1 MPRKTAQA
9 LWTIALVALVA
20 TPSAAQ
26 ERPTVGVAFGGGGAR
41 GIAHI
46 GVIKWFEE
54 HHIPIDM
61 AAGISV
67 GGLIGGAFAT
77 GMPAAELEAMLA
89 GIDWDEMFGFSNF
102 SFKNIRRKTDQR
114 AYPSRLEFGLKGR
127 LSMPTS
133 LNNGQ
138 QVDLLLSRIA
148 AAYHAT
154 PSFDSLPTPF
164 RVVATDLRTAT
175 PVVIGR
181 GSLAQAMR
189 ATVSLPGVFPPVELD
204 GRVLVDGGVMNNVP
218 ADVARSMGAG
228 VVVAVNVG
236 DLSDNETISYS
247 VFGLAGATI
256 DAMMRANTKAGIASA
271 DIVINV
277 PPTGFGTLDW
287 RKSAA
292 LIAEGYKAAEATKD
306 TLLTYAVD
314 NLAWQAWLDGRA
326 ARRKQALPVPAF
338 AGLDGVAPADQRRMH
353 KLLAKHVGVPLDM
366 AALEIDLEELSGLD
380 RYESITWQL
389 GPNPAGDIG
398 LTIRARPKPYAPPLL
413 MLGINLEN
421 TTTDDFTLG
430 LAARYLRFDVLRS
443 GSELRAD
450 VQVGANPSAAVA
462 VYTPLYRATFLSPY
476 AGIGARTLNQVVDDV
491 RVAQYEQSFSQAG
504 LDVGINLGL
513 DSDVRVGGY
522 VGHLTAKVKVGDPG
536 LPEVSGAETVL
547 RAQWRLDTQDSHVVP
562 SRGVNAQA
570 SFRYVVDGP
579 YLTEETGE
587 PVVTERSSVDLSQF
601 EVNATRFWSPGERNR
616 VFFAGGA
623 GSSFGRH
630 PSQVD
635 QFLLGLP
642 FRLGAYD
649 VAEIRGDN
657 YWIATFGY
665 LRELGRLP
673 DFLGGP
679 VFAGTWV
686 ENGDAPNEWTDT
698 RWRTHWGGGL
708 IMETLIGPVFVGG
721 TAGFDGRWRTYVG
734 VGRLLR

>member
-9 LWTIALVALVA
+9 LWTIALVALLA
-20 TPSAAQ
+20 IPSAAQ

-114 AYPSRLEFGLKGR
+114 AYPSRLEFGLRDR

-148 AAYHAT
+148 AAYYAT

-247 VFGLAGATI
+247 IFGLAGATI

-277 PPTGFGTLDW
+277 PPKGFGTLDW
-287 RKSAA
+287 RKSTA
-292 LIAEGYKAAEATKD
+292 LIAEGYKAAEANKD
-306 TLLTYAVD
+306 TLLRYAVD
-314 NLAWQAWLDGRA
+314 DLAWQAWLDGRA

-353 KLLAKHVGVPLDM
+353 KLLAKHVGVPLDV
-366 AALEIDLEELSGLD
+366 ATLEIDLEELSGLD

-462 VYTPLYRATFLSPY
+462 VYHASLPGHVPVALRGHRRAHAEP
-476 AGIGARTLNQVVDDV
+476 
-491 RVAQYEQSFSQAG
+491 
-504 LDVGINLGL
+504 
-513 DSDVRVGGY
+513 GG
-522 VGHLTAKVKVGDPG
+522 G
-536 LPEVSGAETVL
+536 
-547 RAQWRLDTQDSHVVP
+547 RR
-562 SRGVNAQA
+562 
-570 SFRYVVDGP
+570 
-579 YLTEETGE
+579 
-587 PVVTERSSVDLSQF
+587 
-601 EVNATRFWSPGERNR
+601 
-616 VFFAGGA
+616 AGGA
-623 GSSFGRH
+623 
-630 PSQVD
+630 
-635 QFLLGLP
+635 
-642 FRLGAYD
+642 
-649 VAEIRGDN
+649 IR
-657 YWIATFGY
+657 AVV
-665 LRELGRLP
+665 LA
-673 DFLGGP
+673 GGP
-679 VFAGTWV
+679 RRGHQPRPRQRRARGRVCRPPHRQGK
-686 ENGDAPNEWTDT
+686 GGRSGPT
-698 RWRTHWGGGL
+698 R
-708 IMETLIGPVFVGG
+708 
-721 TAGFDGRWRTYVG
+721 G
-734 VGRLLR
+734 VGRRNGPAGAVAARHPGQPRGAVSGRQRPGVVPLRGRRSLSHRGDGRAPRDRAVERGPVPVRGERHPLLEPR